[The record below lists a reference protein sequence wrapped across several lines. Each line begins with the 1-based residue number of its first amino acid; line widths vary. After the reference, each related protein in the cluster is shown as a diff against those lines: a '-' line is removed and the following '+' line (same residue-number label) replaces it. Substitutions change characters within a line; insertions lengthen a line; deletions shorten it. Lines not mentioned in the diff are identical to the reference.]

1 MFLSTEALSN
11 FPDLHPTEILCCFS
25 WFQVHKD
32 LQDSFKE
39 NWVGAVLCFQE
50 VKPGDGSLFTLLL
63 LWLSAHLGGSRP
75 VLCCPW
81 LGYLALCFYKVGII
95 SGCCLSL
102 LSHRVGKKKG
112 KSTVIF
118 MTTVPLEICL
128 QGFKQ
133 SFGFQYIL
141 VSMRWKRPK
150 CRQAGRLSCS
160 RPSLWSRW
168 PEKGCHGWSISMV
181 KLVLSD
187 MPGVNISMCSVKT
200 EAYGGRVPFGE
211 VSACADWSGR
221 GQYSCL
227 PVEITCH
234 PVQPWM
240 DCALEL
246 RLCNILPGNLLFLFL
261 TVTPAFPLRRQPRG
275 PGSSRAVSVW

>member
-1 MFLSTEALSN
+1 MLPLS
-11 FPDLHPTEILCCFS
+11 
-25 WFQVHKD
+25 
-32 LQDSFKE
+32 
-39 NWVGAVLCFQE
+39 
-50 VKPGDGSLFTLLL
+50 
-63 LWLSAHLGGSRP
+63 P
-75 VLCCPW
+75 VPSC
-81 LGYLALCFYKVGII
+81 
-95 SGCCLSL
+95 
-102 LSHRVGKKKG
+102 RKKKG

-118 MTTVPLEICL
+118 MATVPLEICL
-128 QGFKQ
+128 QGFKRP
-133 SFGFQYIL
+133 FGFQYIL
-141 VSMRWKRPK
+141 VSMRWKRAK

-160 RPSLWSRW
+160 GPSLWSRW
-168 PEKGCHGWSISMV
+168 PEKGCHGWSMSMV

-187 MPGVNISMCSVKT
+187 NARSEQFNVQCENRSIWRTGPLW
-200 EAYGGRVPFGE
+200 ELL
-211 VSACADWSGR
+211 ACADWSGR

-246 RLCNILPGNLLFLFL
+246 RLCNILPGSLLFLFL